1 MFYYK
6 SNLKWICLITAEFED
21 KAVDP

>member
-6 SNLKWICLITAEFED
+6 SNLKWICLIKAEFED